1 MLTILILIIFII
13 LSLIAL
19 LMTNVNRVKEA
30 RIYGVKL
37 EKKNFYY
44 SLITKVFIK
53 DLPN

>member
-1 MLTILILIIFII
+1 MLTILILAIFIT

-19 LMTNVNRVKEA
+19 LIANINRVKEA

-44 SLITKVFIK
+44 SLIAKVFIK